1 MSYLH
6 VDHLWHLVL
15 APYRFPFF
23 QEGQA
28 TKKEEGLDSL
38 EGHDDA
44 LGDFGM
50 GEDLIGELGEDINI
64 NDFANLFDGPEG
76 EIPAGGASSASGLTT
91 NSLFLF
97 CFICVKKSIIPC
109 RGKTLFSS
117 VPPSNWNFHW
127 QGHHQVC
134 RAKRGDPRTSTKTAV
149 AKLDRAFVKNALFLT
164 DPWLWNVN
172 WMEYS

>member
-1 MSYLH
+1 M
-6 VDHLWHLVL
+6 VL
-15 APYRFPFF
+15 APAIAFVF

-76 EIPAGGASSASGLTT
+76 EIPAGGASSASGLITDSIFFMIPLCKKPSSGKYF
-91 NSLFLF
+91 SLPFLPATPSSPPWTLEGLF
-97 CFICVKKSIIPC
+97 ELTRHPSRALNHSSHLPS
-109 RGKTLFSS
+109 GKTEI
-117 VPPSNWNFHW
+117 
-127 QGHHQVC
+127 QGHGHVC
-134 RAKRGDPRTSTKTAV
+134 
-149 AKLDRAFVKNALFLT
+149 
-164 DPWLWNVN
+164 
-172 WMEYS
+172 

>member
-1 MSYLH
+1 MSYLP
-6 VDHLWHLVL
+6 VDHLRHLVL
-15 APYRFPFF
+15 TPAIAFFF

-76 EIPAGGASSASGLTT
+76 EIPAGGASSASGLITDSIFFMIPLCKKPSSGKYF
-91 NSLFLF
+91 SLPFLPATP
-97 CFICVKKSIIPC
+97 S
-109 RGKTLFSS
+109 
-117 VPPSNWNFHW
+117 PPSWTLE
-127 QGHHQVC
+127 G
-134 RAKRGDPRTSTKTAV
+134 
-149 AKLDRAFVKNALFLT
+149 LF
-164 DPWLWNVN
+164 
-172 WMEYS
+172 